1 MVKTREYEAKATD
14 GSGRV
19 IKFIGPVDATEEQLQ
34 TMAER
39 LSNQTATPA
48 PGRVVPQEVQG
59 QRDQERLKILQAE
72 REKLLPRVQAGDPR
86 SLGDLQSL
94 EQEIARVS
102 QTTVTSGPAQQAAS
116 VSAQP
121 SQEPPK
127 PPSSGGL
134 GGDSL
139 ERQLDEMQKEQDVR
153 MGQIIGG
160 GAGLALG
167 ASKAGL
173 DIGRAAMQG
182 IGRNIAQGA
191 ATAQAPQ
198 GGTSGEKWARN
209 WAGQER
215 PGIGGVP
222 QASAAY
228 QRSKG
233 QGKISERLSKMYGP
247 AGPNEPKALVDRLI
261 ARGTPPSGL
270 ERVSALFQSMI
281 GPASL
286 GARYALP
293 PLALAAAGGEG
304 IRAKQMYEEGDTTG
318 AALAGLSAL
327 GAVGSLTPLAPIAA
341 PIGMGAGALQYLRS
355 RLEPNEH
362 VTPQELVEASRP
374 SFRMSRP

>member
-1 MVKTREYEAKATD
+1 MMAETQQYEAEATD
-14 GSGRV
+14 GSGTIIRFTAP
-19 IKFIGPVDATEEQLQ
+19 KNYSPEQLQ
-34 TMAER
+34 IIAER
-39 LSNQTATPA
+39 LTQIENKAKQAGTL
-48 PGRVVPQEVQG
+48 PGREPGEPPVTTPMEPPEMPAQPPIG
-59 QRDQERLKILQAE
+59 G
-72 REKLLPRVQAGDPR
+72 LP
-86 SLGDLQSL
+86 DLSDL
-94 EQEIARVS
+94 EQRL
-102 QTTVTSGPAQQAAS
+102 GQA
-116 VSAQP
+116 
-121 SQEPPK
+121 
-127 PPSSGGL
+127 
-134 GGDSL
+134 
-139 ERQLDEMQKEQDVR
+139 QKEQDVR

-167 ASKAGL
+167 TGKAGL
-173 DIGRAAMQG
+173 DVSRSALQG

-191 ATAQAPQ
+191 ATAQSPQ

-233 QGKISERLSKMYGP
+233 QGKVSERLSKMYGP

-270 ERVSALFQSMI
+270 ERVSAIFQSMI

-318 AALAGLSAL
+318 ATLAGLSAL

-341 PIGMGAGALQYLRS
+341 PIGMGAGAMQYMRS
-355 RLEPNEH
+355 RLEPD
-362 VTPQELVEASRP
+362 QKELSYEEMAEASQP
-374 SFRMSRP
+374 SFATPAGRQAVMRRMPRP

>member
-1 MVKTREYEAKATD
+1 MMAETQQYEAEATD
-14 GSGRV
+14 GSGTIIRFTAP
-19 IKFIGPVDATEEQLQ
+19 KNYSPEQLQ
-34 TMAER
+34 IIAER
-39 LSNQTATPA
+39 LTQIENKAKQAGTLPGREPGVPQAAPPMAAPMEPPEMPA
-48 PGRVVPQEVQG
+48 PASGMP
-59 QRDQERLKILQAE
+59 DM
-72 REKLLPRVQAGDPR
+72 
-86 SLGDLQSL
+86 GDL
-94 EQEIARVS
+94 EQRL
-102 QTTVTSGPAQQAAS
+102 GQA
-116 VSAQP
+116 
-121 SQEPPK
+121 
-127 PPSSGGL
+127 
-134 GGDSL
+134 
-139 ERQLDEMQKEQDVR
+139 QKEQDVR

-173 DIGRAAMQG
+173 DIGRATMQG

-233 QGKISERLSKMYGP
+233 QGKVSERLSKMYGP

-270 ERVSALFQSMI
+270 ERVSAIFQSMI

-318 AALAGLSAL
+318 ATLAGLSAL

-341 PIGMGAGALQYLRS
+341 PIGMGAGAMQYMRS
-355 RLEPNEH
+355 RLEPD
-362 VTPQELVEASRP
+362 QKELSYEEMAEASQP
-374 SFRMSRP
+374 SFATPAGRQAVMRRMPRP

>member
-1 MVKTREYEAKATD
+1 MAETVQYEAEATD
-14 GSGRV
+14 GSGTIIRFTAP
-19 IKFIGPVDATEEQLQ
+19 KNANPEDLQ
-34 TMAER
+34 IIAER
-39 LSNQTATPA
+39 LTQIENKAKQAGTL
-48 PGRVVPQEVQG
+48 PGREPGEPPVTTPMEPPEMPAQPPIG
-59 QRDQERLKILQAE
+59 G
-72 REKLLPRVQAGDPR
+72 LPD
-86 SLGDLQSL
+86 LGDL
-94 EQEIARVS
+94 EQRLG
-102 QTTVTSGPAQQAAS
+102 QAQ
-116 VSAQP
+116 
-121 SQEPPK
+121 K
-127 PPSSGGL
+127 G
-134 GGDSL
+134 
-139 ERQLDEMQKEQDVR
+139 QDVR

-173 DIGRAAMQG
+173 DIGRATMQG

-191 ATAQAPQ
+191 STAQAPQ

-233 QGKISERLSKMYGP
+233 QGKVSERLSKMYGP

-270 ERVSALFQSMI
+270 ERVSAIFQSMI

-341 PIGMGAGALQYLRS
+341 PIGMGAGAMQYMRS
-355 RLEPNEH
+355 RLEPD
-362 VTPQELVEASRP
+362 QKELSYKEIAEASQP
-374 SFRMSRP
+374 SFATPAGRQAVMRRMSRP